1 MQKKKILI
9 RIGSLRHGGAEKVL
23 VTFLKNLPENKYEID
38 LLLNLYSG
46 KYLSEVP
53 KWINILYLNK
63 GEMITTNRPQDIPQK
78 AYRVV
83 YQKILKKFPKILY
96 SNILKN
102 KKYDVEFAAIHGFRD
117 EILNSPL
124 KSSKKIVWIHNDLR
138 KTHFHNYTD
147 DEIRKFFGFDKIMV
161 ISEQIQKDFEN
172 LAENDDEKNRIVRIY
187 NPLDTEEILLKS
199 EVRSPKKREDG
210 RWKMEDGS
218 FESEVRSPKSEDN
231 PIQESS
237 FLGTTTSESGMP
249 KAESNF
255 PTFVSVGTVFPQKG
269 FDRLLKVHKKL
280 LDEGFKHRVLIVGDG
295 YDFENIKNLKTEL
308 GVDETATMIGFTDNP
323 YPFFKNADFYVLSS
337 RYEGFPTVL
346 FEAMTLNKNIIA
358 TDVSGVREM
367 LEDGKLGLIIE
378 NSEEGIYEGMKK
390 ALQNPEIFEKYQQEL
405 QHYEMPFNLE
415 NSVNTII
422 KIIDE
427 L

>member
-1 MQKKKILI
+1 MKTKILI

-23 VTFLKNLPENKYEID
+23 VTFLKNLPEDKYEID

-53 KWINILYLNK
+53 NWINILYLNK
-63 GEMITTNRPQDIPQK
+63 GEMITTNRPQDIPKK
-78 AYRVV
+78 AYRVA
-83 YQKILKKFPKILY
+83 YQSILKKFPKILY
-96 SNILKN
+96 SKILKN
-102 KKYDVEFAAIHGFRD
+102 KKYDIEFAAIHGFRD

-147 DEIRKFFGFDKIMV
+147 KEIRKFFGFDKILV
-161 ISEQIQKDFEN
+161 ISEHIQKDFEN
-172 LAENDDEKNRIVRIY
+172 LVRNEDEKNRIVRIY
-187 NPLDTEEILLKS
+187 NPLDTEEILQKS
-199 EVRSPKKREDG
+199 EVRSPEPEEVG
-210 RWKMEDGS
+210 SGKMEDGS
-218 FESEVRSPKSEDN
+218 IESEDGSPKSEDIQN
-231 PIQESS
+231 LKPETRNLEPI
-237 FLGTTTSESGMP
+237 
-249 KAESNF
+249 
-255 PTFVSVGTVFPQKG
+255 FVSVGTVFPQKG
-269 FDRLLKVHKKL
+269 FDRLLKIHKKL
-280 LDEGFKHRVLIVGDG
+280 LEEGFKHQIKIVGDG
-295 YDFENIKNLKTEL
+295 YDFENIKNLRTEL

-323 YPFFKNADFYVLSS
+323 YPYFKEADFYVLSS

-346 FEAMTLNKNIIA
+346 FEAMTLKKNIIA

-367 LEDGKLGLIIE
+367 LEDGKLGLIVE
-378 NSEEGIYEGMKK
+378 NSEDGIYEGMKK

-405 QHYEMPFNLE
+405 KGYEMPFNLE
-415 NSVNTII
+415 NSVNFIM